1 MDRRTYFT
9 HGLGLMAFKYAV
21 DAALIGGVAGRFW
34 TPLDYLNPLWSAR
47 AELVRAAPWLGPAL
61 VIIALPFLWIG
72 VSMTMR
78 RAVHAGRS
86 PWLALLFFV
95 PVLNYLLMLALSLAP
110 PPPASKVAWPVA
122 EPPPQVDGR
131 LQSAMLGVAASIGIT
146 LVTVAVGIY
155 LRRSYSTGLFLGV
168 PFTIGYIS
176 SYIYNHRFP
185 RSVGASIVIASVSVA
200 IAAGALVVFALEGV
214 VCIAMAAPIA
224 LVVAWPGAVLG
235 RIVAQRSIESRWG
248 GGAGFAVL
256 IAPLVVALEPRP
268 APPPHEVVSVLEIDA
283 PPAAVWRHV
292 VAFSD
297 LPPATEWY
305 FRAGVAAP
313 TRARIDGAGVGAT
326 RYCDFT
332 TGSFVEPITAWDEG
346 RLLAFDIT
354 AQAPPMREW
363 SPYRQVNPPPP
374 HLDGYFRATHGEFRL
389 TPLPGGRTRL
399 EGRTAYVVAMFPQR
413 YWTLPAGGIVG
424 AIHGRVLRH
433 IKALAEEEHR

>member
-9 HGLGLMAFKYAV
+9 HGLGLMALKYAV
-21 DAALIGGVAGRFW
+21 DAALIWGVAGRFW

-47 AELVRAAPWLGPAL
+47 VELVRAAPWLAPAL

-86 PWLALLFFV
+86 PWLALFFFV
-95 PVLNYLLMLALSLAP
+95 PMLNYLLMLALSLAH
-110 PPPASKVAWPVA
+110 PASKVAWPVA
-122 EPPPQVDGR
+122 EPPPQVDER
-131 LQSAMLGVAASIGIT
+131 LRSAMLGVAASIGIT

-176 SYIYNHRFP
+176 SFIYNQRFP
-185 RSVGASIVIASVSVA
+185 RSVGASIVIACVSVT
-200 IAAGALVVFALEGV
+200 IAAGALVVFALEGL
-214 VCIAMAAPIA
+214 VCIAMAVPIA
-224 LVVAWPGAVLG
+224 LAVALPGALLG
-235 RIVAQRSIESRWG
+235 RMVAQRSIEPRR
-248 GGAGFAVL
+248 GAGFAVL
-256 IAPLVVALEPRP
+256 IAPLVIALEPRR
-268 APPPHEVVSVLEIDA
+268 APPPHEVLSVVEIDA
-283 PPAAVWRHV
+283 PPPVVWRHV
-292 VAFSD
+292 VVFSE
-297 LPPATEWY
+297 LPPPTEWY

-332 TGSFVEPITAWDEG
+332 TGSFVEPITAWDEA